1 MRIAVYS
8 GSFDPLHIGHLA
20 ILERLTGSGRLD
32 RVYLVVS
39 PQNPFK
45 DSSKALSAE
54 QRYRDAVAAV
64 ARHPQLRVDVL
75 DIELRM
81 PPPSYT
87 IRTLDELR
95 RREPGNSFTLVIGAD
110 NLPNLLRWR
119 EAERLLAEY
128 GVAVFPRKGVSAE
141 YRRRKL
147 MEACRDYPPEK
158 RFRIRLFHV
167 PEVDVSSTE
176 IREAQARGEDVS
188 ALLM

>member
-20 ILERLTGSGRLD
+20 ILERLTGSGRFD

-45 DSSKALSAE
+45 DSDKAVNAE

-64 ARHPQLRVDVL
+64 ARHPELRVDVL

-81 PPPSYT
+81 PQPSYT
-87 IRTLDELR
+87 IRTLDELQ
-95 RREPGNSFTLVIGAD
+95 RREPGNTFTLIIGAD

-119 EAERLLAEY
+119 EAERLLSQY
-128 GVAVFPRKGVSAE
+128 GVAVFPRKGVSSE
-141 YRRRKL
+141 YRRRKI
-147 MEACRDYPPEK
+147 MEVCRDYSPEK
-158 RFRIRLFHV
+158 RFKIRLFHV

-176 IREAQARGEDVS
+176 IREALARGEDVS

>member
-20 ILERLTGSGRLD
+20 ILERLTGSGRFD

-45 DSSKALSAE
+45 DSDKAVNAE

-64 ARHPQLRVDVL
+64 ARHPELRVDVL

-81 PPPSYT
+81 PQPSYT
-87 IRTLDELR
+87 IRTLDELQ
-95 RREPGNSFTLVIGAD
+95 RREPGNTFTLIIGAD

-119 EAERLLAEY
+119 EAERLLSQY
-128 GVAVFPRKGVSAE
+128 GVAVFPRKGVSSE
-141 YRRRKL
+141 YRRRKI
-147 MEACRDYPPEK
+147 MEVCRDYPPEK
-158 RFRIRLFHV
+158 RFKIRLFHV
-167 PEVDVSSTE
+167 PEVDVSSTG
-176 IREAQARGEDVS
+176 IREALARGEDVS